1 MDRSDP
7 DTIVM
12 VGGIVITLLALAE
25 LYPLL
30 TGSDDN

>member
-12 VGGIVITLLALAE
+12 VAGIVITLVALVE

-30 TGSDDN
+30 TGSDDD